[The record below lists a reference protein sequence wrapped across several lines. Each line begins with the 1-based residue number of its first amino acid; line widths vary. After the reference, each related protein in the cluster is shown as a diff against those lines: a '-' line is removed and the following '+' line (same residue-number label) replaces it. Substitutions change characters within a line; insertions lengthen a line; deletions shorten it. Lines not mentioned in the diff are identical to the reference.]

1 MAESTERVI
10 TYYMKKYIM
19 FPHGGS
25 GNHGCEAIVRTT
37 SNLLSPYQ
45 VTLYSE
51 AVEEDMRYIGEPD
64 LKIASSRKPIRRVSV
79 GYCKALI
86 RNRLLQDTD
95 AFDALHFSP
104 VISAC
109 DKNAVLLSIGGDNYC
124 YGDNEYIY
132 LVNRKARTRGVKTVL
147 WGCSVEMDDVTPK
160 MQADLMAY
168 DQIVAR
174 ESITYEALKKLNPN
188 TVLYPDPAFTLPV
201 GEGKFPEGLGKR
213 PYIGI
218 NVSPM
223 IQSKETQPGITMVNY
238 RELIAGILQNTTDN
252 IALIPHV
259 VWWHNDDRKPLS
271 ELYEM
276 FKDTERVF
284 LVEDQNCM
292 QLKDIISRCRI
303 FIGARTHATIAAY
316 STGVPTLVVGYSV
329 KARGIA
335 RDIFGTEE
343 HYVLPVQSLRE
354 TDDLLKAYFRIAEKE
369 TEIREY
375 LQTIM
380 PDYITRARAAGK
392 VLLGEVK

>member
-1 MAESTERVI
+1 
-10 TYYMKKYIM
+10 M

-37 SNLLSPYQ
+37 SNLVSSYQ
-45 VTLYSE
+45 VTLCSD
-51 AVEEDMRYIGEPD
+51 AVEEDLRYIGASD
-64 LKIASSRKPIRRVSV
+64 LKIVSSRQPIRRVSV

-86 RNRLLQDTD
+86 RNRLLQEAD

-109 DKNAVLLSIGGDNYC
+109 DKDAVLLSIGGDNYC

-132 LVNRKARTRGVKTVL
+132 LVNRKARARGAKTVL
-147 WGCSVEMDDVTPK
+147 WGCSVEMSDVTPK

-168 DQIVAR
+168 DQIIAR

-201 GEGKFPEGLGKR
+201 GEGQLPEGLGKR

-223 IQSKETQPGITMVNY
+223 IQSKETQQGITVANY
-238 RELIAGILQNTTDN
+238 RELIAGILQNTTDD

-259 VWWHNDDRKPLS
+259 VWSHNDDRKPLR

-276 FKDTERVF
+276 FRDTGRVY

-303 FIGARTHATIAAY
+303 FVGARTHATIAAY
-316 STGVPTLVVGYSV
+316 STCVPTLVVGYSV

-335 RDIFGTEE
+335 RDLFGTEE
-343 HYVLPVQSLRE
+343 NYVIPVQSLQE
-354 TDDLLKAYFRIAEKE
+354 TDDLLNAYSWIAERE
-369 TEIREY
+369 SEIRDH
-375 LQTIM
+375 LQNIM
-380 PDYITRARAAGK
+380 PDYIARAKSAGE
-392 VLLGEVK
+392 VLLGEEK